1 MTKRGVMPS
10 PGARPILG
18 STRLELGTVLS
29 HQPGTNRIDVRLQ
42 GVHQRVL
49 RKVLIPAEGT
59 FQQDDTVLI
68 CKVSSA
74 NTWLAIVKVADEDEY
89 GLALSKVAGDSD
101 LHPPSNLVVTGLP
114 GFILGAWDAWPGA
127 AICFEIQANDT
138 GADSGGLTSYSYGNV
153 YLYPGLPP
161 DRLYMRVRSLRYEPD
176 EYEAYWSAWTAW
188 DWAVPLM
195 TAEMVVAQLDE
206 FQHMIEIL
214 WVKHLEGEL

>member
-1 MTKRGVMPS
+1 
-10 PGARPILG
+10 LG

-68 CKVSSA
+68 CKVTSA

-101 LHPPSNLVVTGLP
+101 LHPPSNLAVTGLP
-114 GFILGAWDAWPGA
+114 GFILGAWDAWPGN

-138 GADSGGLTSYSYGNV
+138 GAESGGPTSYSYGNV

-161 DRLYMRVRSLRYEPD
+161 DRLYMRVRSLRYAPSEA
-176 EYEAYWSAWTAW
+176 EAYWSAWTSW
-188 DWAVPLM
+188 GDAVPLM
-195 TAEMVVAQLDE
+195 TAEMVANQVDE
-206 FQHMIEIL
+206 LKNSLETL
-214 WVKHLEGEL
+214 WAMHLEGEL